1 MEPPVSRFKPFLEI
15 KFLPNSRSNFLE
27 RASLAKEAL
36 FVSIFLRIPLS
47 YYLLKIKDL
56 FGGYIFC
63 FYF

>member
-15 KFLPNSRSNFLE
+15 NFNRIPVPIFLE

-36 FVSIFLRIPLS
+36 FVTIFLRVILS